1 MKEKDIVIATQP
13 VNGIDINSVG
23 IIKSIFHDRAYVH
36 FVGKNE
42 EIIAPLNSLHVI
54 DVDSIGDGYPSKIC
68 NICHILKPVEEF
80 SRNQNTGKGRPTTRP
95 SCKICR
101 KDIDGKK
108 MPASERRRMNEV
120 KPSDKT
126 AFVCPICDKRTIVN
140 VTVRI
145 VPDHS
150 HKTGK
155 GRDWICDSCNTG
167 LGRFKDDI
175 AFVEKI
181 IEYLKCFEDEESE
194 NSDSVGQAQLNLE

>member
-1 MKEKDIVIATQP
+1 MKLKDIVIAIQP
-13 VNGIDINSVG
+13 INGIVINSVG
-23 IIKSIFHDRAYVH
+23 IVKSIFPDRAYVH
-36 FVGKNE
+36 FVGKNKE
-42 EIIAPLNSLHVI
+42 VIAPFTSLQGIYVEET
-54 DVDSIGDGYPSKIC
+54 GDGYSNKIC
-68 NICHILKPVEEF
+68 NICHILKPIEEF

-126 AFVCPICDKRTIVN
+126 AFVCPICEKQTIVN

-155 GRDWICDSCNTG
+155 GRAWICDSCNTG

-175 AFVEKI
+175 ALVEKI
-181 IEYLKCFEDEESE
+181 TEYLKRFEEEESE
-194 NSDSVGQAQLNLE
+194 ESDSVEF